1 MFEAKDAVLA
11 LLSTV
16 GALTGMGLCALG
28 IYELSVSWAPEFAY
42 TYVFLCMVVLGL
54 LIAYAFS
61 IGTSGILY
69 SEEEVR
75 FGMLVVVAS
84 SIILCELCL
93 VLMVPMDPSIMY
105 MDFEQTWRQNYGWNR
120 GELQWVEHRYGCC
133 GFRNATDMPSSDA
146 YNGTMQLN
154 RVGGGCLQYMRG
166 AAQDQNRAAIRG
178 CMVAVVVQVAV
189 LAIGALVYARDPMLS
204 TTWIVEEE
212 EEEEEGQAEGP
223 PLAATTTTSAIP
235 AAAVE
240 SASNVAA
247 AAGGN
252 ASASRDPQAVT
263 AAADTGAKGRDSAD
277 DAEVTPTATHII
289 YTKKQPAAA
298 ATTVSPAESTVLPPP
313 PTTAPE

>member
-1 MFEAKDAVLA
+1 MVEAKDAVLA

-16 GALTGMGLCALG
+16 GALTGVGLCALG
-28 IYELSVSWAPEFAY
+28 IYELSASLTPEFAY

-54 LIAYAFS
+54 FIAYAFS

-69 SEEEVR
+69 SDEEIR

-93 VLMVPMDPSIMY
+93 VLMVPMDPGSMDI
-105 MDFEQTWRQNYGWNR
+105 DFEQTWKQKYGWNK
-120 GELQWVEHRYGCC
+120 GELQWIEHRYGCC
-133 GFRNATDMPSSDA
+133 GFRNATDMPSSDDC
-146 YNGTMQLN
+146 NGTMQLN
-154 RVGGGCLQYMRG
+154 RADGGCLQYMRG

-178 CMVAVVVQVAV
+178 CMVAVVIQVAV
-189 LAIGALVYARDPMLS
+189 LAIGALVYARDPVFS
-204 TTWIVEEE
+204 TTWIV

-223 PLAATTTTSAIP
+223 PLAATTTSAVP

-247 AAGGN
+247 AGGDN
-252 ASASRDPQAVT
+252 ASASRDPQVAT
-263 AAADTGAKGRDSAD
+263 AAADTGAKGKDSVD
-277 DAEVTPTATHII
+277 DAEVTPTATHIH
-289 YTKKQPAAA
+289 TKKQPAA
-298 ATTVSPAESTVLPPP
+298 TTVNPAESTVLPPP

>member
-1 MFEAKDAVLA
+1 
-11 LLSTV
+11 
-16 GALTGMGLCALG
+16 MGLCALG

-61 IGTSGILY
+61 IGTSGVLY
-69 SEEEVR
+69 SEEEMR

-93 VLMVPMDPSIMY
+93 VLMVPMDPGTMD
-105 MDFEQTWRQNYGWNR
+105 MDFEQTWRQKYSWNR
-120 GELQWVEHRYGCC
+120 GELQWIEHRYGCC
-133 GFRNATDMPSSDA
+133 GFRNATDMPSSDDC
-146 YNGTMQLN
+146 NGTMQLN

-212 EEEEEGQAEGP
+212 EEEEEEGQAEGP
-223 PLAATTTTSAIP
+223 PLAAATTTSAIP
-235 AAAVE
+235 AAA
-240 SASNVAA
+240 
-247 AAGGN
+247 
-252 ASASRDPQAVT
+252 
-263 AAADTGAKGRDSAD
+263 
-277 DAEVTPTATHII
+277 
-289 YTKKQPAAA
+289 
-298 ATTVSPAESTVLPPP
+298 
-313 PTTAPE
+313 